1 MDALSAIAEPN
12 RRKIIQLLAQRGN
25 LTASE
30 IARHFQ
36 SSGAAVSQ
44 HLKVLIETKAV
55 FVTRQAQKRIYS
67 LNPEPLQ
74 ELSGWLFDLTNQWE
88 HRLNKIDSMLSK
100 ERKNSY
106 KSQSRRGRKNG

>member
-1 MDALSAIAEPN
+1 MDTLSAIAEPN
-12 RRKIIQLLAQRGN
+12 QRKIIQLLAQRGN

-100 ERKNSY
+100 ERKDSY